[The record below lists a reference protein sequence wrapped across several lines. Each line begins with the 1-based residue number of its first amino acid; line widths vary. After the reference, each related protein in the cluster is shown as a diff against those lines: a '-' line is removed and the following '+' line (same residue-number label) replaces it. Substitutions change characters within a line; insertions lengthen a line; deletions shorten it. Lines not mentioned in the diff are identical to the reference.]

1 MLLSFKIKNFKS
13 IKDEVELSFE
23 ATTDKNLENS
33 HIVQIGNYRVLKLC
47 AVYGPNASGK
57 TNILIALNYLRNLI
71 VNSATRLA
79 PNANTGID
87 PFAFNRETR
96 KGSSEFEIT
105 FLIHEVKYVY
115 KLKLSNQTIQN
126 EELKYYPKSQPV
138 IIYTRKAFEIDDRIL
153 FEIGQGTPLHDS
165 SFNSKN
171 ELKTRKNIPYLS
183 SVLQIEEVPILKD
196 VYDWFDKYLYGLVRP
211 LPQGFPAFTSQL
223 LEQKPEYKDYIL
235 SILSS
240 SSFGN
245 ITEIIQENTPLEEEI
260 LNLLPEEIRNNAKDD
275 NGKVFAKQLLF
286 KHSYG
291 DFSANLPYGSESR
304 GTKRY
309 FELSGPLAL
318 LIKNTCMFPIDEF
331 DTSIHPELQAF
342 FLEEFFR
349 YSLNSQLLI
358 TTHNTQLMDLGIIRR
373 DEIWFTDKNTND
385 GSTTLYSLSDIK
397 GVRKEGSY
405 RKQYNAGKYGAKPQ
419 TTAME
424 GF

>member
-1 MLLSFKIKNFKS
+1 MLRPF
-13 IKDEVELSFE
+13 D
-23 ATTDKNLENS
+23 
-33 HIVQIGNYRVLKLC
+33 
-47 AVYGPNASGK
+47 
-57 TNILIALNYLRNLI
+57 NI
-71 VNSATRLA
+71 
-79 PNANTGID
+79 
-87 PFAFNRETR
+87 FAEDFR
-96 KGSSEFEIT
+96 
-105 FLIHEVKYVY
+105 
-115 KLKLSNQTIQN
+115 
-126 EELKYYPKSQPV
+126 
-138 IIYTRKAFEIDDRIL
+138 DIL
-153 FEIGQGTPLHDS
+153 FQIGQGTPLHDS
-165 SFNSKN
+165 PFNSKN

-211 LPQGFPAFTSQL
+211 SQQGFPAFTSQL

-260 LNLLPEEIRNNAKDD
+260 LNLLPEKIKNNAMDD

-318 LIKNTCMFPIDEF
+318 LIKNNCMFPIDEF
-331 DTSIHPELQAF
+331 ETSIHPELQAF

-349 YSLNSQLLI
+349 HSLNSQLLI

-373 DEIWFTDKNTND
+373 DEIWFTDKNTKD

-419 TTAME
+419 IDVME
-424 GF
+424 SF